1 MLKNK
6 TMRYILYFLFVWISV
21 SAQPFAIGSTAI
33 TFTDVTRN
41 NRSVGTQIYYPAVS
55 AGTDTP
61 VASGSFPVIAFGHGF
76 VMNVGAYQNIWE
88 LLVPQGYIV
97 ALPTTEGGFSPS
109 HLNFA
114 QDLAFVITQIKAQN
128 TQNGAFFFQRIHP
141 KAGVMGHSMG
151 GGSAHLA
158 AALGAPIDALC
169 TLAPAETNPSAISA
183 SQNITLPS
191 LVIAGSNDCITPP
204 NTNQLPMYNAL
215 PSGTCKAYL
224 SITGGSHCQMA
235 NSNFNC
241 SFGEATCAPG
251 PTITRSQQQAILHSY
266 LLLWMNAQ
274 LKDSCSDR
282 DQLLQLLNAAN
293 GVTAQWQC
301 TSCALDLANLP
312 QEKGLRLANPMLS
325 TLSIPLPATAIQSL
339 ILRDIQGK
347 IVLEKN
353 NSATIAVDFLAAG
366 TYILELTTKSGER
379 YQQKLMKQ

>member
-1 MLKNK
+1 
-6 TMRYILYFLFVWISV
+6 MRYILFSLFVWISV
-21 SAQPFAIGSTAI
+21 AAQPFAIGSTTI
-33 TFTDVTRN
+33 TFTDTSRN
-41 NRSVGTQIYYPAVS
+41 NRAVATQIYYPSVS
-55 AGTDTP
+55 GGSDAS
-61 VASGSFPVIAFGHGF
+61 VAQGSFPVIAFGHGF

-114 QDLAFVITQIKAQN
+114 QDLAFVIMQIKAQN
-128 TQNGAFFFQRIHP
+128 TQNGAFFFQRIHS

-169 TLAPAETNPSAISA
+169 TLTPAETNPSAISA
-183 SQNITLPS
+183 SQNIAQPS

-204 NTNQLPMYNAL
+204 NTNQLPMFNAL
-215 PSGTCKAYL
+215 PAGTCKAYV

-241 SFGEATCAPG
+241 SFGEATCSPS
-251 PTITRSQQQAILHSY
+251 PTITRSQQQAIMHSY

-274 LKDSCSDR
+274 LKDSCTDR
-282 DQLLQLLNAAN
+282 DQFLQLLNTAN

-301 TSCALDLANLP
+301 TSCALDMVD
-312 QEKGLRLANPMLS
+312 QTFEKGLRLANPMLS
-325 TLSIPLPATAIQSL
+325 TLTIPLPATSIQSL
-339 ILRDIQGK
+339 ILRDVQGK
-347 IVLEKN
+347 IVLEKAN
-353 NSATIAVDFLAAG
+353 TATVAVDFLAAG
-366 TYILELTTKSGER
+366 TYILELTTTSRER

>member
-6 TMRYILYFLFVWISV
+6 TMRFTLYLLFAWFSV
-21 SAQPFAIGSTAI
+21 AAQPFAVGSTTI
-33 TFTDVTRN
+33 TFTDTTRN
-41 NRSVGTQIYYPAVS
+41 NRAVGTQIYYPAMS
-55 AGTDTP
+55 TGADAP
-61 VASGSFPVIAFGHGF
+61 MASGSFPVIAFGHGF

-114 QDLAFVITQIKAQN
+114 QDLAFVIAQIKAQN
-128 TQNGAFFFQRIHP
+128 TQSGAFFFQRIHP

-169 TLAPAETNPSAISA
+169 TLAPAETNPSAIAA

-191 LVIAGSNDCITPP
+191 LVIAGANDCITPP
-204 NTNQLPMYNAL
+204 STNQLPMYNAL
-215 PSGTCKAYL
+215 PAGTCKAYL

-241 SFGEATCAPG
+241 SFGEATCSPS
-251 PTITRSQQQAILHSY
+251 PTITRSQQQALMHSY

-274 LKDSCSDR
+274 LKDSCTDR
-282 DQLLQLLNAAN
+282 DQLLQLLNTAN

-301 TSCALDLANLP
+301 GACTLDLANQA
-312 QEKGLRLANPMLS
+312 QEKGLRLANPMRS
-325 TLSIPLPATAIQSL
+325 TLTIPLAATAIQSL
-339 ILRDIQGK
+339 ILRDMQGK
-347 IVLEKN
+347 IVLEK
-353 NSATIAVDFLAAG
+353 SATSSVAVDFLAPG
-366 TYILELTTKSGER
+366 TYILELTTTSGER
-379 YQQKLMKQ
+379 YQQKLMKI